1 MRAMV
6 AAMAGTIALMCGGVA
21 AAQTAGA
28 AMAGY
33 CTSTG
38 GFDQRLGAGAVN
50 GAVAQSIPALN
61 SYYVETSAFA
71 PFRQVEVGF
80 TDDTHRVHRITGMVT
95 FDTAEEAQAAF
106 DQAERALDQDDRFIV
121 QPTGDEE
128 SAAYY
133 SEDPSNPSGF
143 KVELT
148 KSERSVLLACVDSAL
163 SKTARTEWTQNF
175 GFGAMAQAAPAILDG
190 WDATSVAETQCT
202 ADGAFGQRFGQ
213 RMRGGSRQGFTEFN
227 RILNGRPR
235 FPPFQHVEATVTSTS
250 RVVHEIAARATFPDA
265 RSASEA
271 YQALVAAYEAN
282 DRLPYRNED
291 RLLTGMAGTSFA
303 SDGPG
308 ATSGYMCSSA
318 STAANCAC
326 LAPAWMCSGA
336 RLTKRFGAER
346 YHSTNVS
353 SPPNAA
359 GCLA

>member
-6 AAMAGTIALMCGGVA
+6 AAVAGAFALMCGGVA
-21 AAQTAGA
+21 AAQTDGA
-28 AMAGY
+28 AIAGY

-38 GFDQRLGAGAVN
+38 GFDQRFGSTTIN
-50 GAVAQSIPALN
+50 GAAPNSRPLLN
-61 SYYVETSAFA
+61 SHYVETSAFP
-71 PFRQVEVGF
+71 PFRQVEVTL
-80 TDDTHRVHRITGMVT
+80 TDDTHRVHNVTGIVT
-95 FDTAEEAQAAF
+95 FDTEAEAQAAF
-106 DQAERALDQDDRFIV
+106 EQAEHALDQDDRFIV

-143 KVELT
+143 KIELT
-148 KSERSVLLACVDSAL
+148 KSERTLLLACVDSAL
-163 SKTARTEWTQNF
+163 SQTARTEWTQNF
-175 GFGAMAQAAPAILDG
+175 GFGAIAPAAPAITEG
-190 WDATSVAETQCT
+190 WDATAVAETQCT
-202 ADGAFGQRFGQ
+202 TEGAFGQRFGQ
-213 RMRGGSRQGFTEFN
+213 RVRGGSRQGFTEFN

-291 RLLTGMAGTSFA
+291 RLLTGMAGTAFA

-308 ATSGYMCSSA
+308 ATSGYYVFVGLEGRELRMSCA
-318 STAANCAC
+318 SMDVLRRAFDEAF
-326 LAPAWMCSGA
+326 S
-336 RLTKRFGAER
+336 R
-346 YHSTNVS
+346 
-353 SPPNAA
+353 
-359 GCLA
+359 